1 MRLSK
6 ASISLKEAYGQ
17 AMAVTAP
24 LGSVV
29 STSTAAILYAGYSVV
44 FTTLLALLGSALWIF
59 TLTRYTS
66 KLASA
71 GGYYTYGYSAWR
83 SKKIS
88 FFEALIEALAYTF
101 LNAVN
106 AITVYLIISITLGIF
121 GISLTPIEEGI
132 IIFLAI
138 LYPTV
143 ISLTHIKF
151 VLGKVVSISAT
162 AEAVLLIAMFAFSLT
177 KGFHF
182 NYMTPGN
189 VPVHDLAT
197 AFVLS
202 MVSISGA
209 GAATYLGEEAK
220 HPRKTITLGMW
231 LSLLI
236 GGSAMFLGTYA
247 LVALWNGSL
256 SSLSCSPQP
265 LIYEMYSFGILPLLI
280 ALIMSINS
288 LFASNIGTTLGAA
301 RIIFNLSREKSAPTV
316 FSKVNKSNE
325 PIIATVFI
333 GSITALVTALSVV
346 FLGINTAFADISA
359 ISGILWLTGRI
370 IDGFGVPILYYRIGQ
385 LGLFSAVIPLIA
397 TGLNVWGV
405 SESISVPDLASIV
418 ILVSIVAVLLGWYL
432 IKGRKGNPGTLV
444 VDDNNNLIPID
455 EYMKKLKEKTI
466 AT

>member
-6 ASISLKEAYGQ
+6 GSVSLKEAYGQ

-121 GISLTPIEEGI
+121 GVSLTPLEEGA

-143 ISLTHIKF
+143 ISFTHIKF

-162 AEAVLLIAMFAFSLT
+162 AEALLLIAMFAFSLT

-220 HPRKTITLGMW
+220 HPTKTITLGMW

-236 GGSAMFLGTYA
+236 GGTAMFLGTYA

-265 LIYEMYSFGILPLLI
+265 LIYEMYSFGLLPLLI

-301 RIIFNLSREKSAPTV
+301 RIIFNLSREKSAPSA
-316 FSKVNKSNE
+316 FSKVNSSKE
-325 PIIATVFI
+325 PVIATIFI
-333 GSITALVTALSVV
+333 GSVTGIVTALSVV
-346 FLGINTAFADISA
+346 FLGINIAFADISA
-359 ISGILWLTGRI
+359 ISGILWLSGRI

-385 LGLFSAVIPLIA
+385 LGIFSAVLPLMA

-405 SESISVPDLASIV
+405 SESISVPDMASIV
-418 ILVSIVAVLLGWYL
+418 ILTSIVAVLLGWYL
-432 IKGRKGNPGTLV
+432 IKGRKGNPGSLV
-444 VDDNNNLIPID
+444 VDDNNQVITID
-455 EYMKKLKEKTI
+455 EYIKKLKEKSIT
-466 AT
+466 T